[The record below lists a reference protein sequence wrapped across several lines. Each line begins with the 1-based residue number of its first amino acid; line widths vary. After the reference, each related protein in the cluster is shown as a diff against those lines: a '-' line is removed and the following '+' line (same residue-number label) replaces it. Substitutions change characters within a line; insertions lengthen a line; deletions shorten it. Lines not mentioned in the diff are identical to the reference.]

1 MKDIYVV
8 TQSNELIEARH
19 NKPLTAREQKIILTM
34 VSGIQPNDEDFKEY
48 RISLKNFSEML
59 GLKGST
65 KYVEIKEVVKSLLEK
80 TIEIPKKNGGWLLS
94 HWVSS
99 AEYIDGEGIIEL
111 TFSPKLKPY
120 MLQLK
125 NQFTTYQLG
134 NILALRSTYAIR
146 LYELMK
152 KWQYLGKWEYP
163 VEELRGKLGVGENT
177 YPRYANFK
185 ARVLSK
191 AIEEVNKKTDIQISF
206 KEIKKGR
213 SVERIEFTIKYAPE
227 KSIKLP
233 VQMKKNEPKKQAENE
248 DVRERLNTLAGGNYN
263 FDQNYFSEMFQ
274 GASFIFNEDAEKE
287 LTLLIKYVN
296 EEETIKN
303 PLGFIKSKLKAAW
316 KFHED
321 GIFISFADLQINKRT
336 TGRTEMI
343 PSWFGEKDDPNQEV
357 EDPNI
362 EEERRRLLEEL
373 NAITKNKKD

>member
-19 NKPLTAREQKIILTM
+19 SKPLTAREQKIILTM

-48 RISLKNFSEML
+48 RISLKNFNEML

-65 KYVEIKEVVKSLLEK
+65 KYVEIKTVVKNLLEK
-80 TIEIPKKNGGWLLS
+80 TIEIPKKNGGWLFS

-152 KWQYLGKWEYP
+152 KWQHLGKWEYP
-163 VEELRGKLGVGENT
+163 VEELRGKLGVGEDT

-191 AIEEVNKKTDIQISF
+191 AIEEVNEKTDIQISF

-213 SVERIEFTIKYAPE
+213 SVERIEFTIKHAPE
-227 KSIKLP
+227 KAIKLP
-233 VQMKKNEPKKQAENE
+233 VQMKKSEPKKQAENE
-248 DVRERLNTLAGGNYN
+248 DVRERLNALADNYN

-274 GASFIFNEDAEKE
+274 GASFIFNENAEKE
-287 LTLLIKYVN
+287 LTLLINYVN

-303 PLGFIKSKLKAAW
+303 PLGFIKSKLQAAW
-316 KFHED
+316 KSSED
-321 GIFISFADLQINKRT
+321 GISITFANLQVNKRT
-336 TGRTEMI
+336 TGRTEVI
-343 PSWFGEKDDPNQEV
+343 PSWFGNKGDSNETVEKDPS
-357 EDPNI
+357 I
-362 EEERRRLLEEL
+362 EEQRQKLLKEL
-373 NAITKNKKD
+373 NVITKK